1 MFISLRAVRLKLPTI
16 VVLGVVGGAVSYS
29 AVDMRCVVV
38 VGVVVVVVVVVGTG
52 VYGYPPYVG
61 ISHPAVGFC
70 LAGFLGSVTSYGEY
84 VG

>member
-29 AVDMRCVVV
+29 AVDVRCVVV
-38 VGVVVVVVVVVGTG
+38 IVVVVVVVGTG

-70 LAGFLGSVTSYGEY
+70 LAGFLGSVTAYGE
-84 VG
+84 